1 MAFFYSLKHEQL
13 IKDTKCGALIFSK
26 WSSLK
31 LASHA
36 FPVDIQI
43 DFLHFIMVVPDSL
56 FTLSAKPTAGSFSDV
71 QESGIKLTE
80 NASLIAVILLKY
92 TPIPTK

>member
-13 IKDTKCGALIFSK
+13 VRDTQCGALIFSK
-26 WSSLK
+26 WSSLN

-43 DFLHFIMVVPDSL
+43 DFCIS
-56 FTLSAKPTAGSFSDV
+56 
-71 QESGIKLTE
+71 
-80 NASLIAVILLKY
+80 
-92 TPIPTK
+92 

>member
-13 IKDTKCGALIFSK
+13 VRDTQCAGLIFSK

-31 LASHA
+31 LASRA

-43 DFLHFIMVVPDSL
+43 DFLHFIMVVPDLL
-56 FTLSAKPTAGSFSDV
+56 FTLSAKPTAGSFSDA
-71 QESGIKLTE
+71 QESGIKLME
-80 NASLIAVILLKY
+80 NASLISVISLKY
-92 TPIPTK
+92 TPIPVK